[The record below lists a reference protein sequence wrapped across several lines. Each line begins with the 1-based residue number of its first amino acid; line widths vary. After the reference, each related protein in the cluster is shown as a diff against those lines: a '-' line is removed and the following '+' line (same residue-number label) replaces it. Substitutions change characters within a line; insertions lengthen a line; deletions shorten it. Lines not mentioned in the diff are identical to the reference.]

1 MSRNTTYL
9 FIYLFIQFLQGL
21 TLDFWQYIIYVLM
34 YKYRDRQ
41 VDFSSPITAMVV
53 GNHFWQ
59 MDIRARTGDFF

>member
-1 MSRNTTYL
+1 
-9 FIYLFIQFLQGL
+9 
-21 TLDFWQYIIYVLM
+21 M